1 MQVLF
6 HIRLIGYEEELSIKN
21 IDKVDSKKYD
31 EIKLKIGNIIPE
43 SNTDVKIVNNFET
56 ILVVR
61 TKSNEANNKK
71 VGDTLKI
78 RIGGEEEVPA
88 TISNIKNIGKGY
100 RIIAF
105 RIKQLSEYLLNY
117 RKIKIDIIWWEGKG
131 LKIRNQSLIKQGEFY
146 YVIRDK
152 LGIKEQILVKKL
164 KETDEYSL
172 IDNYKTEEL
181 KALGLNISE
190 DRKTIKE
197 YDEIL
202 VKPDRYQIAH

>member
-1 MQVLF
+1 MLVLF

-21 IDKVDSKKYD
+21 IDQIDSKKYD

-43 SNTDVKIVNNFET
+43 SNTDVKVVNNFET

-88 TISNIKNIGKGY
+88 TISNIKDIGKGY
-100 RIIAF
+100 RMISF